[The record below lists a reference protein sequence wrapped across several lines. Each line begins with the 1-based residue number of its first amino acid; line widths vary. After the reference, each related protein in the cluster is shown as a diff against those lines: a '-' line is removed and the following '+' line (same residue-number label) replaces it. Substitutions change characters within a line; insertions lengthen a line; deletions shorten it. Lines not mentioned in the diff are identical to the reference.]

1 MKQEHKEVEQTLRAM
16 TDFVLQFDEETQE
29 LLMRL
34 FELYAKQ
41 VLTEEEAEEWDTLLP
56 KLRRAK
62 FGDDPIKKAI
72 LLLVEVAGQE
82 AYKRAK
88 EAGLSRL
95 GLMVA
100 TVTAEAKVRGDTP
113 SEAQEYVLAIYPEYS
128 RETLEAIDEVK
139 RVGLWP
145 WKGVN

>member
-1 MKQEHKEVEQTLRAM
+1 MEEELKRSDVQPLI
-16 TDFVLQFDEETQE
+16 DFILEFDEETQE
-29 LLMRL
+29 LWMRL
-34 FELYAKQ
+34 FELNAKQ
-41 VLTEEEAEEWDTLLP
+41 ALTEQEAEEVEILLS
-56 KLRRAK
+56 KLRLADAERSGDPMAK
-62 FGDDPIKKAI
+62 VI
-72 LLLVEVAGQE
+72 LLAEQVAGQE